1 MPRSF
6 RFPDFSPGLRA
17 WGTALVLGAA
27 GTAGLFVAG
36 FLPSAADA
44 PAMRDLR
51 PGERH
56 ALTQPE
62 TRDATREIV
71 HAAAPAPVE
80 MVRPDIELS
89 DDVAVEADAPD
100 LRPDFKVNPRI
111 DIGMTVPALPQTA
124 SPAIAAEPAV
134 FALSEL
140 DVEPALLFSPRP
152 AYPSEARRSRTEG
165 EVIVRLVIDPQGRVL
180 RAAAMP
186 GPDNEVF
193 AAATL
198 RAVRSWRFRPAEKDG
213 REVMCWV
220 EIPVRFRLGAL
231 Q

>member
-1 MPRSF
+1 MARPL
-6 RFPDFSPGLRA
+6 RFPDFSPGLWVR
-17 WGTALVLGAA
+17 GTALVLGAA

-44 PAMRDLR
+44 PALRDMR

-56 ALTQPE
+56 AVTLPE
-62 TRDATREIV
+62 SRDNPEEIV
-71 HAAAPAPVE
+71 HAAATAPVE
-80 MVRPDIELS
+80 MVRPDMTLS
-89 DDVAVEADAPD
+89 EEVVFEADVPD
-100 LRPDFKVNPRI
+100 LKPEFTVNPRL
-111 DIGMTVPALPQTA
+111 DVGMTVPALPQAA

-134 FALSEL
+134 YAVSEL

-152 AYPSEARRSRTEG
+152 AYPAQARRARTEG
-165 EVIVRLVIDPQGRVL
+165 EVIVRLVIDPQGRVM
-180 RAAAMP
+180 RATALP
-186 GPDNEVF
+186 GPGNEVF

-220 EIPVRFRLGAL
+220 EIPVRFRLGAFR
-231 Q
+231 